1 MKMKLKHKEWVD
13 RVRRERGAGQSRY
26 GALRLEKN
34 ERVTFFSASF
44 WKKATK
50 NITPERVLAYPEPEG
65 FYHKLSKF
73 HGISS
78 GHFVLTAG
86 SDAAIRNGFDLCVKP
101 GDTVVTLKPTFAMVE
116 VYCELYRAQKR
127 LVSYNRDLSLDMDI
141 LLGSIDKKV
150 SLVVLANPNSPTGT
164 YIDNAAM
171 EKIIRRAKQFGAV
184 VLVDEAY
191 YGFCPQTC
199 LPLVGRFD
207 NLMITRTFSKAYG
220 MAGLRIGY
228 IIACPSLAELLYKFR
243 PMYEVNSMAL
253 LFAETALDNWEEVGT
268 YIKETKAGK
277 NYLVEEL
284 KRFGFSYVETRANFI
299 HIDFKNKKKAAQQLF
314 EQRGIRIRGGLALP
328 GFEDFLRITLGP
340 KPAMR
345 RFVNALEA
353 LCRS

>member
-1 MKMKLKHKEWVD
+1 M
-13 RVRRERGAGQSRY
+13 
-26 GALRLEKN
+26 EKN
-34 ERVTFFSASF
+34 ERVTPFSSGF
-44 WKKATK
+44 WKKAVK
-50 NITPERVLAYPEPEG
+50 NITPERILAYPEPEG
-65 FYHKLSKF
+65 FYRKLSKF
-73 HGISS
+73 YGMSA

-101 GDTVVTLKPTFAMVE
+101 GDAVVTLKPTFAMVE
-116 VYCELYRAQKR
+116 VYCELYNAKKR
-127 LVSYNRDLSLDMDI
+127 LVSYNRDLSLDIDA
-141 LLGSIDKKV
+141 LLGSIDKKA

-164 YIDNAAM
+164 YIDNATM

-191 YGFCPQTC
+191 YGFCPKTC
-199 LPLVGRFD
+199 LALVERFD
-207 NLMITRTFSKAYG
+207 NLMITRTFSKACG

-253 LFAETALDNWEEVGT
+253 LFAETALDNWKETNT
-268 YIKETKAGK
+268 YIKETVAGK
-277 NYLVEEL
+277 DYLIKEL
-284 KRFGFSYVETRANFI
+284 KRLGFSYVETRANFI

-314 EQRGIRIRGGLALP
+314 EQQEIRVRGGLALP
-328 GFEDFLRITLGP
+328 GYESFLRITLGP

-345 RFVNALEA
+345 KFVQALEA